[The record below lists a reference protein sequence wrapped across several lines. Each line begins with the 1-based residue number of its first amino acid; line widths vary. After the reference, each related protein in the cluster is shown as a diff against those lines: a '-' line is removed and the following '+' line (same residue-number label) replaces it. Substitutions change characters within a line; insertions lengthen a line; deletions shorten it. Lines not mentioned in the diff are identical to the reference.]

1 VSHLCAIHH
10 SFAFACLA
18 ALPQCHGHV
27 SNQSLKPWHVHCQ
40 LMHVVVSAAANVV
53 VGRVGSSLRT
63 PTAVATTAAL
73 LRRSEGRVRTV
84 PVTCAGDAEGEEEE
98 EKGDNDDDD
107 DDDDDDCNDDDDDT
121 VRAASC
127 LAPPPLNVNR
137 WLDNADF
144 VYELPSPIHVT
155 SMKTQTNSKAATA
168 DAAVCHIVQRTNV
181 RSHVVELAPC
191 SPIVYNRLSIKMMR
205 ARVELHLITP
215 TVV

>member
-40 LMHVVVSAAANVV
+40 LMHIVVSAAANVV
-53 VGRVGSSLRT
+53 VGRVGSSSRT

-73 LRRSEGRVRTV
+73 LRRSEGRV
-84 PVTCAGDAEGEEEE
+84 PATCAGNAEGEEEE

-155 SMKTQTNSKAATA
+155 SMKTQTNSNAATA
-168 DAAVCHIVQRTNV
+168 DAAVCHIVQWSDV
-181 RSHVVELAPC
+181 RSHVVELAP
-191 SPIVYNRLSIKMMR
+191 
-205 ARVELHLITP
+205 
-215 TVV
+215 